1 MAINFPNSPT
11 NGQIFTSGGKSYEY
25 NSTTGVWN
33 RRPEATSPIPAD
45 ISDLTDTTN
54 VIPADISDLTDTG
67 GLLGGSGVT
76 ENKAIALSIV
86 FGR

>member
-11 NGQIFTSGGKSYEY
+11 DGQSFSSGGKTYVY
-25 NSTTGVWN
+25 NSTSGVWD
-33 RRPEATSPIPAD
+33 RKTTTIATVTDVSE
-45 ISDLTDTTN
+45 LTDTTN

>member
-11 NGQIFTSGGKSYEY
+11 DGQSFSSGGKTYVY
-25 NSTTGVWN
+25 NSTSGVWD
-33 RRPEATSPIPAD
+33 RKTTTIATVTDVSE
-45 ISDLTDTTN
+45 LTDTTS
-54 VIPADISDLTDTG
+54 VIPAYISDLTDTG